1 MLKNPA
7 SVVLTSN
14 SILNGDPAAS
24 LTRRR
29 AQTWRSPYL
38 SHRKP
43 QRATPPVPSSAAA
56 LLDRTFEHPA
66 WIIFHW
72 TGERASRA
80 SGRFVQAWN
89 AGAYSAERTS

>member
-56 LLDRTFEHPA
+56 LLEELLSILRDYFSLDRQMRQVA
-66 WIIFHW
+66 
-72 TGERASRA
+72 R
-80 SGRFVQAWN
+80 QADSYRR
-89 AGAYSAERTS
+89 GTREPIPQRTS